1 MLFEI
6 IPAKD
11 YTEMS
16 ELAAERIIS
25 LVKKQPDAVL
35 GLATGSTPEGLYECL
50 INDHKENG
58 TSYRNV
64 RTVNLDEYA
73 NLDPQDKNSYFTFM
87 REHLFNHL
95 DIPLEQTNIPNGMAK
110 DPLEEAA
117 GYDKKIQQLGGVDL
131 QVLGIGH
138 NGHIGFNEPGTP
150 FSSRTHVVT
159 LAESTRIA
167 NSRYFNSIEEVPTEA
182 LTMGI
187 QSIMDSKEILLLIS
201 GPAKAE
207 TLKKLVF
214 GEISEDFPASVL
226 RLHQKVTVIAD
237 QEAMKPL

>member
-6 IPAKD
+6 IPVKD
-11 YTEMS
+11 YAEMS

-35 GLATGSTPEGLYECL
+35 GLATGSTPEGLYQRL

-58 TSYRNV
+58 TSYRKV
-64 RTVNLDEYA
+64 STVNLDEYA

-95 DIPLEQTNIPNGMAK
+95 DISLEQTNIPNGMAEN
-110 DPLEEAA
+110 LQEEAA
-117 GYDKKIQQLGGVDL
+117 NYDKKIQELGGVDL
-131 QVLGIGH
+131 QILGIGQ

-150 FSSRTHVVT
+150 FASRTHIVK
-159 LAESTRIA
+159 LAESTRVA
-167 NSRYFNSIEEVPTEA
+167 NSRYFNSIDDVPTEA
-182 LTMGI
+182 ITMGI

-207 TLKKLVF
+207 ALKQLVH
-214 GEISEDFPASVL
+214 GEISEAFPASVL
-226 RLHQKVTVIAD
+226 RLHPKVTVIAD
-237 QEAMKPL
+237 QEAMKLI